1 MKNKFENT
9 VLNAFKAC
17 LPIPFRCRELY
28 VGFSGGADSTALLL
42 TLWANDVQC
51 VAVHFDHGLRGEEST
66 ADVEWC
72 RAFCEVRNIPFLCEK
87 LRVAEKLNEDSAH
100 LENTARELRLA
111 AWARL
116 AGEKHAVALG
126 HHRDDQLENLLI
138 RLGRGSNAS
147 GLCGLRKTAKING
160 VTFVRPLLSIRRV
173 QIEKYLKENGVEHWR
188 EDSTNRDER
197 FLRNAIRYRVL
208 PTIRDTLGDRFEL
221 GMLAS
226 IDALEQDAK
235 FLEESA
241 ENMLKR
247 PMSVPLLVST
257 PAALLP
263 RVLRGFVQK
272 ETGRDTVFRRSVT
285 ERVRAEIL
293 RTSQR
298 PRRIPLGD
306 ALELI
311 LDGDQVRVVESGR
324 ESPDSVCWNWRKDPE
339 IDLPELGCCLS
350 TDILD
355 SITEVELQRT
365 GSDRE
370 YFMLDSLA
378 DELEVRGW
386 RPGDRMTPFG
396 HKTPRKVK
404 DLLSAAG
411 IPVEERPFHPVVCS
425 QGEIIWLPGI
435 RRAEFGRVGSGADT
449 VVSLGLSIYPGPESV
464 TN

>member
-449 VVSLGLSIYPGPESV
+449 VVSLGLLIYPGPESV